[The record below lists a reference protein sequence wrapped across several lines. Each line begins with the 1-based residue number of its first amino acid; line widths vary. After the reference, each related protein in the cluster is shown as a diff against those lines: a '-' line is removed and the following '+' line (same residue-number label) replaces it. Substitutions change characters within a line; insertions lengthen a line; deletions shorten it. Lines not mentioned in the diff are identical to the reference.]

1 MYFPFFALD
10 IDARKFLL
18 HSQQLLNRLFHN
30 RKSSVI
36 KILQVKSAIGTL
48 SKMKDSINIMKQAC
62 PNVGP

>member
-1 MYFPFFALD
+1 MYRA
-10 IDARKFLL
+10 FLC

>member
-1 MYFPFFALD
+1 MEQDTFVC
-10 IDARKFLL
+10 